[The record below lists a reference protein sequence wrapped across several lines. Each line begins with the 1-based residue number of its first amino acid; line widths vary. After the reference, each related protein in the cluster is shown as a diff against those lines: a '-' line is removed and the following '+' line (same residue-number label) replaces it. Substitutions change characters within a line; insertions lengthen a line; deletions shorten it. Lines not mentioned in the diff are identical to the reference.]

1 MEATDWESACSGVW
15 LRRESDEKKEEKEE
29 RVSVSRIKEEEQENS
44 KRRGE
49 DVVVMRREGSRPRR
63 TEEDQRRRFSGPPKL
78 REGGSNESRGGQT
91 GARRA
96 GEAKLGAPAG
106 LSARIQSSRP
116 NNQRPVSRVIEIKG
130 RPLERHELQQGGGHQ
145 HHEVDHQHHH
155 QQQQGHFA
163 SADSGIS
170 SLNTSTTG
178 SRKSARHTMIH

>member
-1 MEATDWESACSGVW
+1 MHFRPTPIVAGIVFSQHTHTLYDSATNHPAGSTRLEQQ
-15 LRRESDEKKEEKEE
+15 
-29 RVSVSRIKEEEQENS
+29 SRT
-44 KRRGE
+44 
-49 DVVVMRREGSRPRR
+49 D
-63 TEEDQRRRFSGPPKL
+63 T
-78 REGGSNESRGGQT
+78 GSNESRGGQT
-91 GARRA
+91 GARRG

>member
-15 LRRESDEKKEEKEE
+15 LRRESEEKKEA

-91 GARRA
+91 GARRG
-96 GEAKLGAPAG
+96 GETKLGAPAG

-145 HHEVDHQHHH
+145 HHEVDHQH
-155 QQQQGHFA
+155 QQGHFA